1 MMSPDDLSPNPPA
14 DDNHQSSG
22 NSQKAACRPAAEAPR
37 CPRCDSPNTK
47 FCYYNN
53 YSLSQPR
60 YFCKTCRRY
69 WTKGGALRN
78 IPIGG
83 GCRKNKKMNSK
94 SCSRFSNDSMDS
106 AGSSSYLDHFGGFK
120 FSNIGLGSSM
130 NFPTLD
136 TNLPRTFSPIQHY
149 QQLSTNSSFGN
160 IPRTLSSTSCFGLD
174 NQSAG
179 NSSASTF
186 MGFNFPLST
195 SGLKQDHVNA
205 QVLQDHDLDIKN
217 TDVVAS
223 SIESLS
229 SINQDLHWKLQQQ
242 RLGMM
247 MFGEENNITNQ
258 QEVTNA
264 SVIIPPPMNII
275 PQKPQPILFENLEIS
290 PRVKD
295 HDVHQAVGSSG
306 SGSAT
311 EWLLDHNSNH
321 SLVNTTD
328 QTTSSNTEING
339 INQAWGNFYQYT
351 PLQ

>member
-1 MMSPDDLSPNPPA
+1 MMSPDDLMSNPPA
-14 DDNHQSSG
+14 DESN
-22 NSQKAACRPAAEAPR
+22 KKTTCRPAAELAPR

-83 GCRKNKKMNSK
+83 GCRKNKKMINSK
-94 SCSRFSNDSMDS
+94 SSSRFSNDSMDS
-106 AGSSSYLDHFGGFK
+106 AGGSSSYLDHIGGFK
-120 FSNIGLGSSM
+120 FSNISLSSGM
-130 NFPTLD
+130 NFHSLD

-149 QQLSTNSSFGN
+149 QQLSTNPSFGN
-160 IPRTLSSTSCFGLD
+160 ISRTLSSASCFGLD
-174 NQSAG
+174 NQSG
-179 NSSASTF
+179 NSSGGTF
-186 MGFNFPLST
+186 MGFNFPLS
-195 SGLKQDHVNA
+195 SSELKQDHHANA
-205 QVLQDHDLDIKN
+205 QVLEDHDIKTN
-217 TDVVAS
+217 DVVAS

-247 MFGEENNITNQ
+247 MFGEENNITNHHK
-258 QEVTNA
+258 EVTNT
-264 SVIIPPPMNII
+264 SLILPPPTMNII

-311 EWLLDHNSNH
+311 EWLLDHNSNR
-321 SLVNTTD
+321 SLVNTT
-328 QTTSSNTEING
+328 QTNSSNTG

-351 PLQ
+351 SLP